1 MIKYKYTV
9 SKYQEAQRK
18 HQEDLI
24 QNSELFRGDKAGAIY
39 KKTPRPFVLL
49 DGRNNLF
56 DKIRQS
62 VIDYFNSN
70 KISWWG
76 GRVSGHVLSSQI
88 ACLNHLFP
96 LRNNPE
102 ILKNILN
109 NVTNMNFE
117 EVLPIPE
124 WLDKQENGSKHYV
137 SFEVV
142 SYKDNLNEATE
153 GKELTRGSNCT
164 SIDAFIIAKDQ
175 KKEVWIIPIEWKY
188 TEFYQNM
195 DKSQEDRRGETKGE
209 NGKGEGRMKRYCNLI
224 TQSVQLKTLNVYQG
238 SIYFQEPFYQLM
250 RQTLWAEQVLAK
262 EADKWYGAKHYMHIH
277 IVPSANSDL
286 LYKNYKRFHSMTNGM
301 ETEWREHLSNKDLYK
316 IIDPKEFVQP
326 IKSEYPDLYSYLQT
340 RYWQ

>member
-1 MIKYKYTV
+1 MGEYKYIG
-9 SKYQEAQRK
+9 SKYQETQRK

-24 QNSELFRGDKAGAIY
+24 QKSELFRGDKAGAIY

-56 DKIRQS
+56 DGIRQS
-62 VIDYFNSN
+62 VIDYFKSN

-96 LRNNPE
+96 LCNNPE
-102 ILKNILN
+102 ILKKILN
-109 NVTNMNFE
+109 NSTNMNFE

-124 WLDKQENGSKHYV
+124 WLDKQENGSKNYV

-142 SYKDNLNEATE
+142 SYKDHLNEAE
-153 GKELTRGSNCT
+153 KGKNLTRGTNCT
-164 SIDAFIIAKDQ
+164 SIDALIIAKDRN
-175 KKEVWIIPIEWKY
+175 KEVWIIPIEWKY

-195 DKSQEDRRGETKGE
+195 DKSNEDRRGEPKGE
-209 NGKGEGRMKRYCNLI
+209 NGKGKERMDRYRDLI
-224 TQSVQLKTLNVYQG
+224 TQSAQLQTLNDYQG

-250 RQTLWAEQVLAK
+250 RQTLWAEQVLAN
-262 EADKWYGAKHYMHIH
+262 ESDKWYGAKHYLHIH
-277 IVPSANSDL
+277 IVPNANLDL
-286 LYKNYKRFHSMTNGM
+286 RCKKYKRFPSMADGM
-301 ETEWREHLSNKDLYK
+301 DKEWHKHLSNKDLYK
-316 IIDPKEFVQP
+316 ILDPKEFVQP
-326 IKSEYPDLYSYLQT
+326 IKSDYPDLYSYLQT

>member
-1 MIKYKYTV
+1 MEEYKYKG
-9 SKYQEAQRK
+9 SKYQEVQRT
-18 HQEDLI
+18 HQKNLI
-24 QNSELFRGDKAGAIY
+24 ENSNIFDGAKAGAIY
-39 KKTPRPFVLL
+39 KQQPRDFVLL

-56 DKIRQS
+56 GEIRPS
-62 VIDYFNSN
+62 VIDYFKTNN
-70 KISWWG
+70 ITWWG

-96 LRNNPE
+96 LCNNPE

-109 NVTNMNFE
+109 NATNMNFE

-124 WLDKQENGSKHYV
+124 WLDKQNDGSKHYI
-137 SFEVV
+137 SFEVI
-142 SYKDNLNEATE
+142 SYKDNLNETTE

-164 SIDAFIIAKDQ
+164 SIDALIIAKDP

-195 DKSQEDRRGETKGE
+195 DKSQEDREGETKGE
-209 NGKGEGRMKRYCNLI
+209 NGKGKERMKRYCNLI
-224 TQSVQLKTLNVYQG
+224 TQSTQLQTLNDYQG

-250 RQTLWAEQVLAK
+250 RQTLWAEKVITN
-262 EADKWYGAKHYMHIH
+262 EADKWYGAKNYMHLH

-286 LYKNYKRFHSMTNGM
+286 LCKNYRRFPSMTNGM
-301 ETEWREHLSNKDLYK
+301 ETEWCEHLSNKNLYK
-316 IIDPKEFVQP
+316 ILDPKDFVQP
-326 IKSEYPDLYSYLQT
+326 IKTDYPELYSYLET

>member
-1 MIKYKYTV
+1 MGEYKYKG
-9 SKYQEAQRK
+9 SKYQEAQRT
-18 HQEDLI
+18 HQKNLI
-24 QNSELFRGDKAGAIY
+24 ENSNIFDGAKAGAIY
-39 KKTPRPFVLL
+39 KQQPRDFVLL

-56 DKIRQS
+56 SEIRQS
-62 VIDYFNSN
+62 VIEYFKTNN
-70 KISWWG
+70 ITWWG
-76 GRVSGHVLSSQI
+76 GRISGHVLSSQI

-124 WLDKQENGSKHYV
+124 WLDKQNDGSKHYV
-137 SFEVV
+137 SFEVI
-142 SYKDNLNEATE
+142 SYKDNLNETTE

-164 SIDAFIIAKDQ
+164 SIDALIIAKDP

-195 DKSQEDRRGETKGE
+195 DKSQEDREGETNGE
-209 NGKGEGRMKRYCNLI
+209 NGKGKERMKRYCNLI
-224 TQSVQLKTLNVYQG
+224 TQSTQLQTLNDYQG

-250 RQTLWAEQVLAK
+250 RQTLWAEQVLAN
-262 EADKWYGAKHYMHIH
+262 EADRWYGVKNYLHLH
-277 IVPSANSDL
+277 IVPSANLDL
-286 LYKNYKRFHSMTNGM
+286 LCKNYKRFPSMTNGM
-301 ETEWREHLSNKDLYK
+301 ETEWRNHLSNKNLYK
-316 IIDPKEFVQP
+316 IIDPKNFVKP
-326 IKSEYPDLYSYLQT
+326 IKQNYPELYSYLET

>member
-1 MIKYKYTV
+1 MGEYKYKG
-9 SKYQEAQRK
+9 SKYQEAQRT
-18 HQEDLI
+18 HQKNLI
-24 QNSELFRGDKAGAIY
+24 ENSNIFDGAKAGAIY
-39 KKTPRPFVLL
+39 KQQPRDFVLL

-56 DKIRQS
+56 SEIRQS
-62 VIDYFNSN
+62 VIEYFKTNN
-70 KISWWG
+70 ITWWG
-76 GRVSGHVLSSQI
+76 GRISGHVLSSQI

-124 WLDKQENGSKHYV
+124 WLDKQNDGSKHYV
-137 SFEVV
+137 SFEVI
-142 SYKDNLNEATE
+142 SYKDNLNETTE

-164 SIDAFIIAKDQ
+164 SIDALIIAKDP

-195 DKSQEDRRGETKGE
+195 DKSQEDREGETKGE
-209 NGKGEGRMKRYCNLI
+209 NGKGKERMKRYCNLI
-224 TQSVQLKTLNVYQG
+224 TQSTQLQTLNDYQG

-250 RQTLWAEQVLAK
+250 RQTLWAEQVLAN
-262 EADKWYGAKHYMHIH
+262 EADRWYGVKNYLHLH
-277 IVPSANSDL
+277 IVPSANLDL
-286 LYKNYKRFHSMTNGM
+286 LCKNYKRFPSMTNGM
-301 ETEWREHLSNKDLYK
+301 ETEWRNHLLNKNLYK
-316 IIDPKEFVQP
+316 IIDPKNFVKP
-326 IKSEYPDLYSYLQT
+326 IKQNYPELYSYLET